1 MIETILATIISFLIG
16 YILSKVF
23 ADKKITELITK
34 IDDLTK
40 SIDILYAK
48 YENIEQI
55 RYNTYE
61 IEKRIVELE
70 AKYELHKENENGDQ

>member
-16 YILSKVF
+16 YILSKVL

-34 IDDLTK
+34 IDELTK
-40 SIDILYAK
+40 SIDILNVK

-55 RYNTYE
+55 RYNTYD
-61 IEKRIVELE
+61 IEKRIAELE
-70 AKYELHKENENGDQ
+70 AEIKLIRMNYGN

>member
-16 YILSKVF
+16 YILSKVL

-34 IDDLTK
+34 IDELTK
-40 SIDILYAK
+40 SIDILNAK

-55 RYNTYE
+55 RYNTYD
-61 IEKRIVELE
+61 IEKRIAELE
-70 AKYELHKENENGDQ
+70 AEIKLIRMNYGN

>member
-16 YILSKVF
+16 YILSKVL

-34 IDDLTK
+34 IDELTK

-70 AKYELHKENENGDQ
+70 AKCDLHKENENGNE

>member
-16 YILSKVF
+16 YILSKVL

-34 IDDLTK
+34 IDELTK
-40 SIDILYAK
+40 SIDILNAK

-55 RYNTYE
+55 RYNTYD
-61 IEKRIVELE
+61 IEKRIAELE
-70 AKYELHKENENGDQ
+70 AEIKLIRINYGN